1 MDANQIQWSPWAPR
15 ENLSPEF
22 NIESGRLRISTGE
35 NPNSYGKF
43 ISGEIDIAGFPA
55 VSFEAGYECENVK
68 NEEQGVFAMI
78 NFYAEKNEKNVLLER
93 SYADIVVQKSGEK
106 KLQRKLAVPEGA
118 AYATCEVGTRYCPN
132 STVEFFDISLVS
144 AEAIAPRLVKIATT
158 YKEPKDSLEQNL
170 CDMLEIIDKAGKS
183 NPDLILLSELVYETS
198 YSDPVP
204 IEQKAQPI
212 PGPLT
217 DAIGA
222 YAKKYNAYIVF
233 SMNELCVANV
243 NIAMFTCSPHQSIMQ
258 LTPIEN
264 TGETIYNTA
273 VVIGRDGKVCG
284 KYRKTHLPLN
294 EAEGGTS
301 PGRTPAVFDLDF
313 GRVGILICYDQ
324 MFPENARTL
333 ALMGAELILLP
344 TMGEEEILQR
354 AIARFNGTYL
364 AVSGYAGPA
373 SSRIIDPLGEII
385 CCVQDKECAYIA
397 EEIDLNKRFFVYWMS
412 VGAANGETRSLFIKE
427 RMTDTY
433 GAIDK
438 ATHEILI

>member
-1 MDANQIQWSPWAPR
+1 MVIPIKERSCYFMGANHIHWSPWAPR

-22 NIESGRLRISTGE
+22 KLESGKLHISTGN
-35 NPNSYGKF
+35 NPNVYGKF
-43 ISGEIDIAGFPA
+43 ISGEIDIVNFPA
-55 VSFEAGYECENVK
+55 VSFEAEYRCENVK
-68 NEEQGVFAMI
+68 NEEQSVFAMI
-78 NFYAEKNEKNVLLER
+78 NFYDDKKVLLER
-93 SYADIVVQKSGEK
+93 DYADISEKDGEK
-106 KLQRKLAVPEGA
+106 KLHRKLDTPLGA
-118 AYATCEVGTRYCPN
+118 AYVTCELGARYCPD
-132 STVEFFDISLVS
+132 STIEFCDISLEGIE
-144 AEAIAPRLVKIATT
+144 EAIAPRLVRIATT
-158 YKEPKDSLEQNL
+158 YKEPKDTLEQNL
-170 CDMLEIIDKAGKS
+170 SDMIDVIDKAGKS

-198 YSDPVP
+198 YNSPTP
-204 IEQKAQPI
+204 LEEKAQPI

-217 DAIGA
+217 DTIGE

-233 SMNELCVANV
+233 SMNE
-243 NIAMFTCSPHQSIMQ
+243 
-258 LTPIEN
+258 N
-264 TGETIYNTA
+264 TGEAIYNTA
-273 VVIGRDGKVCG
+273 VIIGRDGKICG
-284 KYRKTHLPLN
+284 KYQKTHLPLN

-301 PGRTPAVFDLDF
+301 PGKSPAVFDLDF

-385 CCVQDKECAYIA
+385 CCVPDKECAYAA
-397 EEIDLNKRFFVYWMS
+397 EEIDLSKRFFVYWMS

-433 GAIDK
+433 GAITKEHHDICCK
-438 ATHEILI
+438 INKTVI